1 LEIYV
6 GVFDDDGWPSDRTDK
21 LQTVQDN
28 LGTAIE
34 AFPQAAVAIPFLQPI
49 LDAIPA
55 LMDFVD
61 PDDSLLAGK
70 AIVARQEGADGKI
83 IWKLTN
89 PVIKTDN
96 GTIILTI
103 QS

>member
-1 LEIYV
+1 
-6 GVFDDDGWPSDRTDK
+6 
-21 LQTVQDN
+21 
-28 LGTAIE
+28 
-34 AFPQAAVAIPFLQPI
+34 
-49 LDAIPA
+49 
-55 LMDFVD
+55 MDFVD